1 MLLSLTVNESI
12 VNKIRRPDIDVIII
26 LDVSYSMK
34 GDKLENAKKAAIC
47 LLSVLGKND
56 RYY

>member
-34 GDKLENAKKAAIC
+34 GDKLDNAKKAIIC

-56 RYY
+56 R